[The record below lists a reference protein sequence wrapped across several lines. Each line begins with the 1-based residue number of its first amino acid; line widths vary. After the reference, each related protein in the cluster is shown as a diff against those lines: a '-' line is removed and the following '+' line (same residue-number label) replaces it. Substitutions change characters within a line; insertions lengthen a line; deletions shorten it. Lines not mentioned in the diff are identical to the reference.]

1 MDHDRGKHGRKVK
14 ALDALKRCKYV
25 VLTAALGIVLLLLP
39 NGNEKKQE
47 DGGAPGAAE
56 DFDRTA
62 LQEEM
67 EEILSSL
74 DGVGHLKLMLTV
86 DGGSAYELARDEAQ
100 TQKRS
105 GENTGERTQKSETV
119 VLGSGASAEVV
130 VTRSRFPAFIGALVV
145 CEGGDRAEV
154 RLRVTQAVAALTGLS
169 TERITVVKGTP

>member
-1 MDHDRGKHGRKVK
+1 MDHDRGKHGGRVK

-39 NGNEKKQE
+39 GGNEKKQE
-47 DGGAPGAAE
+47 GGAPDAAE

-74 DGVGHLKLMLTV
+74 NGVGHLKLMLTV
-86 DGGSAYELARDEAQ
+86 DGGSASELARDEAQ

-169 TERITVVKGTP
+169 SERITVVKGTP

>member
-1 MDHDRGKHGRKVK
+1 MDHDRGKRGGRVK
-14 ALDALKRCKYV
+14 ALDALKRYKYV
-25 VLTAALGIVLLLLP
+25 ALTAVLGIVLLLLP
-39 NGNEKKQE
+39 GGNEKKQE
-47 DGGAPGAAE
+47 GGAPDAAE

-154 RLRVTQAVAALTGLS
+154 RVTQAVAALTGLS

>member
-1 MDHDRGKHGRKVK
+1 MDHDRGKRGGRVK

-25 VLTAALGIVLLLLP
+25 ALTAVLGIVLLLLP
-39 NGNEKKQE
+39 GGNEKKQE
-47 DGGAPGAAE
+47 GDAPDAAE

-100 TQKRS
+100 TQKRG
-105 GENTGERTQKSETV
+105 GEDTGERTQKSETV

-145 CEGGDRAEV
+145 CEGGARAAV
-154 RLRVTQAVAALTGLS
+154 RLRATQAVAALTGLS
-169 TERITVVKGTP
+169 SERITVVKGTP

>member
-1 MDHDRGKHGRKVK
+1 MDHDRGKRGGRVK

-25 VLTAALGIVLLLLP
+25 ALTAALGIVLLLLP
-39 NGNEKKQE
+39 GGNEKKQE
-47 DGGAPGAAE
+47 GGAPDAAE

-74 DGVGHLKLMLTV
+74 DGVGNIKLMLTV

-100 TQKRS
+100 TQKRG
-105 GENTGERTQKSETV
+105 GEDTGERTQKSETV

-169 TERITVVKGTP
+169 SERITVVKGTP

>member
-1 MDHDRGKHGRKVK
+1 MDHDRGKRGGRVK
-14 ALDALKRCKYV
+14 ALDALKRYKYV
-25 VLTAALGIVLLLLP
+25 ALTAVLGIVLLLLP
-39 NGNEKKQE
+39 GGNEKKQE
-47 DGGAPGAAE
+47 GGAPDAAE

-105 GENTGERTQKSETV
+105 SENTGERTQKSETV

>member
-1 MDHDRGKHGRKVK
+1 MDHDRGKRGGRVK
-14 ALDALKRCKYV
+14 ALDALKRYKYV
-25 VLTAALGIVLLLLP
+25 ALTAVLGIVLLLLP
-39 NGNEKKQE
+39 GGNEKKQE
-47 DGGAPGAAE
+47 GGAPDAAE

-100 TQKRS
+100 TQKRG
-105 GENTGERTQKSETV
+105 GEDTGERTQKSETV

-169 TERITVVKGTP
+169 TEKITVVQWEQ

>member
-1 MDHDRGKHGRKVK
+1 MDHDRGKRGGRVK

-25 VLTAALGIVLLLLP
+25 ALTAVLGIVLLLLP
-39 NGNEKKQE
+39 GGNEKKQE
-47 DGGAPGAAE
+47 GGAPDAAE

-169 TERITVVKGTP
+169 TEKITVVQWEQ

>member
-1 MDHDRGKHGRKVK
+1 MDHDRGKRGGRVK

-25 VLTAALGIVLLLLP
+25 ALTAVLGIVLLLLP
-39 NGNEKKQE
+39 GGNGKKQE
-47 DGGAPGAAE
+47 GGAPDAAE

-74 DGVGHLKLMLTV
+74 YGVGHLKLMLTV

-100 TQKRS
+100 TQKRG
-105 GENTGERTQKSETV
+105 GEDTGERTQKSETV

-154 RLRVTQAVAALTGLS
+154 RLRVTQDVSALTVISLD
-169 TERITVVKGTP
+169 RFTVVIGTP

>member
-1 MDHDRGKHGRKVK
+1 MDHDRGKRGGRVK

-39 NGNEKKQE
+39 GGNEKKQE
-47 DGGAPGAAE
+47 GGAPDAAE

-100 TQKRS
+100 TQKRG
-105 GENTGERTQKSETV
+105 GEDTGERTQKSETV

-154 RLRVTQAVAALTGLS
+154 RLRVTQAVTALTGLAS
-169 TERITVVKGTP
+169 DRITVVKGTP

>member
-1 MDHDRGKHGRKVK
+1 MDHDRGKRGGRVK
-14 ALDALKRCKYV
+14 ALDALKRYKYV
-25 VLTAALGIVLLLLP
+25 ALTAALGIVLLLLP
-39 NGNEKKQE
+39 GGNEKKQE
-47 DGGAPGAAE
+47 GGAPDAAE

-105 GENTGERTQKSETV
+105 GENTGERTQKNETV

-154 RLRVTQAVAALTGLS
+154 QLRVTQAVAALTGLS
-169 TERITVVKGTP
+169 SERITVVKGTP

>member
-1 MDHDRGKHGRKVK
+1 MDHDRGKRGGRVK

-39 NGNEKKQE
+39 GGNEKKQE
-47 DGGAPGAAE
+47 GGAPDAAE

-100 TQKRS
+100 TQ
-105 GENTGERTQKSETV
+105 
-119 VLGSGASAEVV
+119 
-130 VTRSRFPAFIGALVV
+130 
-145 CEGGDRAEV
+145 
-154 RLRVTQAVAALTGLS
+154 
-169 TERITVVKGTP
+169 

>member
-1 MDHDRGKHGRKVK
+1 MDHDRGKRGGRVK
-14 ALDALKRCKYV
+14 ALDALKRYKYV
-25 VLTAALGIVLLLLP
+25 ALTAALGIVLLLLP
-39 NGNEKKQE
+39 GGNEKKQE
-47 DGGAPGAAE
+47 GGAPDAAE

-100 TQKRS
+100 TQKRG
-105 GENTGERTQKSETV
+105 GEDTGERTQKSETV

-145 CEGGDRAEV
+145 CG
-154 RLRVTQAVAALTGLS
+154 AATAQRCGS
-169 TERITVVKGTP
+169 G

>member
-1 MDHDRGKHGRKVK
+1 MDHDRGKRGGRVK
-14 ALDALKRCKYV
+14 ALDALKRYKYV
-25 VLTAALGIVLLLLP
+25 ALTAVLGIVLLLLP
-39 NGNEKKQE
+39 GGNEKKQE
-47 DGGAPGAAE
+47 GGAPDAAE

-100 TQKRS
+100 TQKRG
-105 GENTGERTQKSETV
+105 GEDTGERTQKSETV

-130 VTRSRFPAFIGALVV
+130 GTHSRFPAFIGALVV

-169 TERITVVKGTP
+169 SERITVVKGTP

>member
-1 MDHDRGKHGRKVK
+1 MDHDRGKRGGRVK

-25 VLTAALGIVLLLLP
+25 ALTAVLGIVLLLLP
-39 NGNEKKQE
+39 GGNGKKQE
-47 DGGAPGAAE
+47 GGAPDAAE

-100 TQKRS
+100 TQKRG
-105 GENTGERTQKSETV
+105 GEDTGERTQKSETV

-169 TERITVVKGTP
+169 TEKITVVQWEQ

>member
-1 MDHDRGKHGRKVK
+1 MDHDRGKRSGRVK

-39 NGNEKKQE
+39 GGNEKKQE
-47 DGGAPGAAE
+47 GGTPDAAE

-86 DGGSAYELARDEAQ
+86 DGGSAYELARDETQ
-100 TQKRS
+100 TQKRG

-154 RLRVTQAVAALTGLS
+154 RLRVTQAVTALTGLAS
-169 TERITVVKGTP
+169 DRITVVKGTP

>member
-1 MDHDRGKHGRKVK
+1 MDHDRGKHGGRVK

-25 VLTAALGIVLLLLP
+25 ALTAALGIVLLLLP
-39 NGNEKKQE
+39 GENEKKQE
-47 DGGAPGAAE
+47 GGAPDAAE

-100 TQKRS
+100 TQKRG
-105 GENTGERTQKSETV
+105 GEDTGERTQKSETV

-154 RLRVTQAVAALTGLS
+154 RLRVTQAVTALTGLAS
-169 TERITVVKGTP
+169 DRITVVKGTP

>member
-1 MDHDRGKHGRKVK
+1 MDHDRGKRGGRVK

-39 NGNEKKQE
+39 GGNEKKQE
-47 DGGAPGAAE
+47 GGAPDAAE

-154 RLRVTQAVAALTGLS
+154 RLRVTQAVTALTGLAS
-169 TERITVVKGTP
+169 DRITVVKGTP

>member
-1 MDHDRGKHGRKVK
+1 MDHDRGKHGGRVK

-25 VLTAALGIVLLLLP
+25 ALTAALGIVLLLLP
-39 NGNEKKQE
+39 GGNEKKQE
-47 DGGAPGAAE
+47 GGAPDAAE

-100 TQKRS
+100 TQKRG
-105 GENTGERTQKSETV
+105 GEDTGERTQKSETV

-145 CEGGDRAEV
+145 CEGGERAEV
-154 RLRVTQAVAALTGLS
+154 QLRVTQAVAALTGLS
-169 TERITVVKGTP
+169 SDRITVVKGTP

>member
-1 MDHDRGKHGRKVK
+1 MDHDRGKRGGRVK

-25 VLTAALGIVLLLLP
+25 VLTAVLGIVLLLLP
-39 NGNEKKQE
+39 GGNEKKQE
-47 DGGAPGAAE
+47 GGAPDAAE

-169 TERITVVKGTP
+169 SERITVVKGTP

>member
-1 MDHDRGKHGRKVK
+1 MDHDRGKRGGRVK

-25 VLTAALGIVLLLLP
+25 ALTAALGIVLLLLP
-39 NGNEKKQE
+39 GGNEKKQE
-47 DGGAPGAAE
+47 DGAPDAAE

-100 TQKRS
+100 TQKRG
-105 GENTGERTQKSETV
+105 GEDTGERTQKSETV

-154 RLRVTQAVAALTGLS
+154 RLRVTQAVTALTGLS
-169 TERITVVKGTP
+169 SERITVVKGTP

>member
-1 MDHDRGKHGRKVK
+1 MDHDRGKRGGRVK
-14 ALDALKRCKYV
+14 ALDALKRYKYV
-25 VLTAALGIVLLLLP
+25 ALTAVLGIVLLLLP
-39 NGNEKKQE
+39 GGNEKKQE
-47 DGGAPGAAE
+47 GGAPDAAE

-62 LQEEM
+62 LQKEM

>member
-1 MDHDRGKHGRKVK
+1 MDHDRGKRGGRVK

-39 NGNEKKQE
+39 GGNEKKQE
-47 DGGAPGAAE
+47 GGAPDAAE

-154 RLRVTQAVAALTGLS
+154 RLRVTQAVTALTGLA
-169 TERITVVKGTP
+169 TDRITVVKGTP

>member
-1 MDHDRGKHGRKVK
+1 MDHDRGKRGGRVK

-25 VLTAALGIVLLLLP
+25 ALTAALGIVLLLLP
-39 NGNEKKQE
+39 GGNEKKQE
-47 DGGAPGAAE
+47 DGAPDAAE

-100 TQKRS
+100 TQKRG
-105 GENTGERTQKSETV
+105 GEDTGERTQKSETV
-119 VLGSGASAEVV
+119 VLGSGPGLRRGSEITTFSFCFPPVSQFLCSA
-130 VTRSRFPAFIGALVV
+130 R
-145 CEGGDRAEV
+145 GGCPC
-154 RLRVTQAVAALTGLS
+154 GS
-169 TERITVVKGTP
+169 G

>member
-1 MDHDRGKHGRKVK
+1 MDHDRGKRGGRVK

-25 VLTAALGIVLLLLP
+25 ALTAVLGIVLLLLP
-39 NGNEKKQE
+39 GGNEKKQE
-47 DGGAPGAAE
+47 GGAEDAAE
-56 DFDRTA
+56 GADRTA

-100 TQKRS
+100 TQKRG
-105 GENTGERTQKSETV
+105 GEDTGERTQKSETV

-154 RLRVTQAVAALTGLS
+154 RLRVTKAVAALTGLS
-169 TERITVVKGTP
+169 SERITVVKGTP

>member
-1 MDHDRGKHGRKVK
+1 MDHDGGRRLRAGG
-14 ALDALKRCKYV
+14 ALSALGQYKYV
-25 VLTAALGIVLLLLP
+25 ILTAALGVFLLLLP
-39 NGNEKKQE
+39 SGGEKTA
-47 DGGAPGAAE
+47 DIAGTPSAAE
-56 DFDRTA
+56 RFDRAA
-62 LQEEM
+62 LQSEM

>member
-1 MDHDRGKHGRKVK
+1 MDHDRGKRGGRVK

-39 NGNEKKQE
+39 GGNEKKQE
-47 DGGAPGAAE
+47 DGAPDAAE

-86 DGGSAYELARDEAQ
+86 DGGSAYELACDEAQ

-130 VTRSRFPAFIGALVV
+130 VTRSRFLAFIGALDV

-154 RLRVTQAVAALTGLS
+154 RLRVTQAVTALTGLS

>member
-1 MDHDRGKHGRKVK
+1 MDHDRGKRGGRVK
-14 ALDALKRCKYV
+14 ALDALKRYKYV
-25 VLTAALGIVLLLLP
+25 ALTAVLGIVLLLLP
-39 NGNEKKQE
+39 GGNEKKQE
-47 DGGAPGAAE
+47 GGAPDAAE
-56 DFDRTA
+56 DFDRAA

-119 VLGSGASAEVV
+119 VLGSGVSAGVV

-169 TERITVVKGTP
+169 SERITVVKGTP

>member
-1 MDHDRGKHGRKVK
+1 MDHDGGKHGGRVK

-25 VLTAALGIVLLLLP
+25 ALTAVLGIVLLLLP
-39 NGNEKKQE
+39 GGNEKKQE
-47 DGGAPGAAE
+47 GGVPDAAE

-119 VLGSGASAEVV
+119 VLGSGASAEVM

-169 TERITVVKGTP
+169 SERITVVKGTP

>member
-1 MDHDRGKHGRKVK
+1 MDHDRGKRGGRVK
-14 ALDALKRCKYV
+14 ALDALKCYKYV
-25 VLTAALGIVLLLLP
+25 ALTAALGIVLLLLP
-39 NGNEKKQE
+39 GGNEKKQE
-47 DGGAPGAAE
+47 GGAPDAAE
-56 DFDRTA
+56 DFDRAA

-100 TQKRS
+100 TQKRG

>member
-1 MDHDRGKHGRKVK
+1 MDHDRGKRGGRVK

-39 NGNEKKQE
+39 GGNEKKQE
-47 DGGAPGAAE
+47 GGAPDAAE

-100 TQKRS
+100 TQKGS

-154 RLRVTQAVAALTGLS
+154 RLRVTQAVTALTGLAS
-169 TERITVVKGTP
+169 DRITVVKGTP

>member
-1 MDHDRGKHGRKVK
+1 MDHDRGKHGGRVKV
-14 ALDALKRCKYV
+14 LDALKRYKYV
-25 VLTAALGIVLLLLP
+25 ALTAALGIVLLLLP
-39 NGNEKKQE
+39 GENEKKQE
-47 DGGAPGAAE
+47 GGAPDAAE

-67 EEILSSL
+67 EEILSSP

-100 TQKRS
+100 TQKRG
-105 GENTGERTQKSETV
+105 GEDTGERTQKSEAV

-169 TERITVVKGTP
+169 SERITVVKGTP

>member
-1 MDHDRGKHGRKVK
+1 MDHDRGKRGGRVK

-25 VLTAALGIVLLLLP
+25 ALTAVLGIVLLLLP
-39 NGNEKKQE
+39 GGNEKKQE
-47 DGGAPGAAE
+47 GGAPDAAE
-56 DFDRTA
+56 DFDRAA

-100 TQKRS
+100 TQKRG

-119 VLGSGASAEVV
+119 VLGSGVSAGVV

-169 TERITVVKGTP
+169 SERITVVKGTP

>member
-1 MDHDRGKHGRKVK
+1 MDHDRGKRGGRVK

-25 VLTAALGIVLLLLP
+25 ALTAALGIVLLLLP
-39 NGNEKKQE
+39 GGNEKKQE
-47 DGGAPGAAE
+47 GGAPDAAE

-105 GENTGERTQKSETV
+105 GENTGERTQKNETV

-154 RLRVTQAVAALTGLS
+154 QLRVTQAVAALTGLS
-169 TERITVVKGTP
+169 SERITVVKGTP

>member
-1 MDHDRGKHGRKVK
+1 MDHDRGKRGGRVK

-25 VLTAALGIVLLLLP
+25 ALTAVLGIVLLLLP
-39 NGNEKKQE
+39 GGNEKKQE
-47 DGGAPGAAE
+47 GGVPDAAE

-100 TQKRS
+100 TQKRG
-105 GENTGERTQKSETV
+105 GEDTGERTQKSETV

-154 RLRVTQAVAALTGLS
+154 RLRVTQAVTALTGLS
-169 TERITVVKGTP
+169 SERITVVKGTP

>member
-1 MDHDRGKHGRKVK
+1 MDHDRGKHGGRVKV
-14 ALDALKRCKYV
+14 LDALKRCKYV
-25 VLTAALGIVLLLLP
+25 ALTAALGIVLLLLP
-39 NGNEKKQE
+39 GGNEKKQE
-47 DGGAPGAAE
+47 GGAPDAAE

-74 DGVGHLKLMLTV
+74 DGVGRLSLMLTV

-100 TQKRS
+100 TQKNG
-105 GENTGERTQKSETV
+105 GENTGERTQKNETV

-169 TERITVVKGTP
+169 SERITVVKGTP

>member
-1 MDHDRGKHGRKVK
+1 MDHDGGKHGGRVK

-25 VLTAALGIVLLLLP
+25 ALTAVLGIVLLLLP
-39 NGNEKKQE
+39 GGNEKKQE
-47 DGGAPGAAE
+47 GGVPDAAE

-100 TQKRS
+100 TQKRG
-105 GENTGERTQKSETV
+105 GEDTGERTQKSETV
-119 VLGSGASAEVV
+119 VLGSGASAEVM

-169 TERITVVKGTP
+169 SERITVVKGTP

>member
-1 MDHDRGKHGRKVK
+1 MDHDRGKRGGRVK

-39 NGNEKKQE
+39 GGNEKKQE
-47 DGGAPGAAE
+47 GGAPDAAE

-74 DGVGHLKLMLTV
+74 DGVGQLKLMLTV

>member
-1 MDHDRGKHGRKVK
+1 MDHDRGKRGGRVK

-25 VLTAALGIVLLLLP
+25 ALTAVLGIVLLLLP
-39 NGNEKKQE
+39 GGNEKKQE
-47 DGGAPGAAE
+47 GGAPDAAE

-100 TQKRS
+100 TQKRG
-105 GENTGERTQKSETV
+105 GEDTGERTQKSETV

-154 RLRVTQAVAALTGLS
+154 RLRVMQAVTALTGLS
-169 TERITVVKGTP
+169 SERITVVKGTP